1 MLCFIFSAM
10 SHFILSTSLSVN
22 LAASPPT
29 LTPLRLSD
37 LVGADIGLHVGKNF
51 IESFP
56 DRVYPARLILLLN
69 EAGRLGEKTGRGFY
83 VYDTKTRRAKPDPEV
98 GKLVAE
104 SRKGAGLMGDKPPRF
119 SAKDVEEFIFFPVV
133 NEACRVIEEG
143 IVDKPA
149 DLDVATVMAMGFPP
163 YRGGLVFWA
172 DLVGAAHIVQRLEAW
187 EAQFASRGLGGF
199 FKPCAYLKHAA
210 VEGTK
215 LGAGRRSGARL

>member
-1 MLCFIFSAM
+1 M
-10 SHFILSTSLSVN
+10 
-22 LAASPPT
+22 
-29 LTPLRLSD
+29 
-37 LVGADIGLHVGKNF
+37 GADIGLHVGKNF

-83 VYDTKTRRAKPDPEV
+83 AFDAKTRRAKPDPEIAT
-98 GKLVAE
+98 LVAE
-104 SRKGAGLMGDKPPRF
+104 SRKGAGLMGATPPRL

-172 DLVGAAHIVQRLEAW
+172 DLVGAAHIVQRLEQW
-187 EAQFASRGLGGF
+187 ESQFAAKGLGGF
-199 FKPCAYLKHAA
+199 FKPCAYLKRAA
-210 VEGTK
+210 TEGTK
-215 LGAGRRSGARL
+215 LGAGRSKAARL